1 MTKAENGK
9 TFLIKNIT
17 KTSNKAKTIQAYL
30 LNSLQNKP
38 LWPYNMFEHYVE
50 KSKHWRKEEQR
61 LLLSYIESHKPISTS
76 TITC

>member
-1 MTKAENGK
+1 MTILQALVAAKREHKLKNLVVNFMTKAENGK

-38 LWPYNMFEHYVE
+38 L
-50 KSKHWRKEEQR
+50 
-61 LLLSYIESHKPISTS
+61 
-76 TITC
+76 